1 MIGEIG
7 LISRTLLARQ
17 MDISEVAIESV
28 ETEEKVS
35 LFRGKAVVDG
45 GEVRFSGIAV
55 YTVGGP
61 TVGVNL
67 EQEDEARLLSTLG
80 REGVDAL
87 IAELQRRIVEG
98 EFSVRGPVKVRRQ
111 PL

>member
-1 MIGEIG
+1 
-7 LISRTLLARQ
+7 
-17 MDISEVAIESV
+17 MDVSEVTIESV

-45 GEVRFSGIAV
+45 EVVRFSGIAV
-55 YTVGGP
+55 YTIGGP

-67 EQEDEARLLSTLG
+67 EQEDETRLLSALG

-87 IAELQRRIVEG
+87 VAELQRRIVEG
-98 EFSVRGPVKVRRQ
+98 DFVVSGPVRIKRQ

>member
-1 MIGEIG
+1 
-7 LISRTLLARQ
+7 
-17 MDISEVAIESV
+17 MDVSEVTIESV

-45 GEVRFSGIAV
+45 EVVRFSGIAV
-55 YTVGGP
+55 YTIGGP

-67 EQEDEARLLSTLG
+67 EQEDEARLLSALG
-80 REGVDAL
+80 KEGVDTL
-87 IAELQRRIVEG
+87 VAELQRRIVEG
-98 EFSVRGPVKVRRQ
+98 DFVVSGPVRIKRQ

>member
-1 MIGEIG
+1 
-7 LISRTLLARQ
+7 
-17 MDISEVAIESV
+17 MDVSEVTIESV

-45 GEVRFSGIAV
+45 EVVRFSGIAV
-55 YTVGGP
+55 YTIGGP
-61 TVGVNL
+61 TVGINL
-67 EQEDEARLLSTLG
+67 EQEDETRLLSALG

-87 IAELQRRIVEG
+87 VAELQRRIVEG
-98 EFSVRGPVKVRRQ
+98 DFVVSGPVRIKRQ

>member
-1 MIGEIG
+1 
-7 LISRTLLARQ
+7 
-17 MDISEVAIESV
+17 MDVSEVTIESV

-45 GEVRFSGIAV
+45 EVVRFSGIAV
-55 YTVGGP
+55 YTIGGP
-61 TVGVNL
+61 TVGINL
-67 EQEDEARLLSTLG
+67 EQEDETWLLSKLG

-87 IAELQRRIVEG
+87 VAELQRRIVEG
-98 EFSVRGPVKVRRQ
+98 DFVVSGPVRIKRQ

>member
-1 MIGEIG
+1 
-7 LISRTLLARQ
+7 
-17 MDISEVAIESV
+17 MDVSEVTIESV

-45 GEVRFSGIAV
+45 EVVRFSGISV
-55 YTVGGP
+55 YTIGGP
-61 TVGVNL
+61 TVGISL
-67 EQEDEARLLSTLG
+67 EQEDETRLLSALG

-87 IAELQRRIVEG
+87 VAELQRRIVEG
-98 EFSVRGPVKVRRQ
+98 DFVVSGPVRIKRQ

>member
-1 MIGEIG
+1 
-7 LISRTLLARQ
+7 
-17 MDISEVAIESV
+17 MDVSEVTIESV

-45 GEVRFSGIAV
+45 EVVRFSGIAV
-55 YTVGGP
+55 YTIGGP

-67 EQEDEARLLSTLG
+67 EQEDETRLLSKLG

-87 IAELQRRIVEG
+87 VAELQRRIVEG
-98 EFSVRGPVKVRRQ
+98 DFVVSGPVRIKRQ

>member
-1 MIGEIG
+1 
-7 LISRTLLARQ
+7 
-17 MDISEVAIESV
+17 MDVSEVTIESV

-45 GEVRFSGIAV
+45 EVVRFSGIAV
-55 YTVGGP
+55 YTIGGP

-67 EQEDEARLLSTLG
+67 KQEDEARLLSKLG
-80 REGVDAL
+80 REGVDTL
-87 IAELQRRIVEG
+87 VAELQRRIVEG
-98 EFSVRGPVKVRRQ
+98 DFVVSGPVRIKRQ

>member
-1 MIGEIG
+1 
-7 LISRTLLARQ
+7 
-17 MDISEVAIESV
+17 MDVSEVTIESV

-45 GEVRFSGIAV
+45 EVIRFSGIAV
-55 YTVGGP
+55 YTIGGP

-67 EQEDEARLLSTLG
+67 EQEDEARLLSALG

-87 IAELQRRIVEG
+87 VAELQRRIVEG
-98 EFSVRGPVKVRRQ
+98 DFVVSGPVRIKRQ

>member
-1 MIGEIG
+1 
-7 LISRTLLARQ
+7 
-17 MDISEVAIESV
+17 MDVSEVTIESV

-45 GEVRFSGIAV
+45 EVVRFSGIAV
-55 YTVGGP
+55 YTIGGP
-61 TVGVNL
+61 TIGINL
-67 EQEDEARLLSTLG
+67 EQEDETRLLSALG

-87 IAELQRRIVEG
+87 VAELQRRIVEG
-98 EFSVRGPVKVRRQ
+98 DFVVSGPVRIKRQ

>member
-1 MIGEIG
+1 
-7 LISRTLLARQ
+7 
-17 MDISEVAIESV
+17 MDVSEVTIESV

-45 GEVRFSGIAV
+45 EVVSFSGIAI
-55 YTVGGP
+55 YTIGGP

-67 EQEDEARLLSTLG
+67 EQEDEARLLSKLG
-80 REGVDAL
+80 KEGVDAL
-87 IAELQRRIVEG
+87 VAELQRRIVEG
-98 EFSVRGPVKVRRQ
+98 DFVMSGPVRIKRQ

>member
-1 MIGEIG
+1 
-7 LISRTLLARQ
+7 
-17 MDISEVAIESV
+17 MDVSEVTVESV

-45 GEVRFSGIAV
+45 EVVRFSGIAV
-55 YTVGGP
+55 YTIGGP

-67 EQEDEARLLSTLG
+67 EQEDETRLLSKLG

-87 IAELQRRIVEG
+87 VAELQRRIVEG
-98 EFSVRGPVKVRRQ
+98 DFVVSGPVRIKRQ

>member
-1 MIGEIG
+1 
-7 LISRTLLARQ
+7 
-17 MDISEVAIESV
+17 MDVSEVTIESV

-45 GEVRFSGIAV
+45 EVVRFSGIAV
-55 YTVGGP
+55 YTIGGP

-67 EQEDEARLLSTLG
+67 EQEDEIRLLSALG

-87 IAELQRRIVEG
+87 VAELQRRIVEG
-98 EFSVRGPVKVRRQ
+98 DFAVSGPVRIKRQ

>member
-1 MIGEIG
+1 
-7 LISRTLLARQ
+7 
-17 MDISEVAIESV
+17 MDVSEVTIESV

-45 GEVRFSGIAV
+45 REVRFSGIAV
-55 YTVGGP
+55 YTIGGP
-61 TVGVNL
+61 TVGINL
-67 EQEDEARLLSTLG
+67 EQEDETRLLSKLG

-87 IAELQRRIVEG
+87 VAELQRRIVEG
-98 EFSVRGPVKVRRQ
+98 DFVVSGPVRIKRQ

>member
-1 MIGEIG
+1 
-7 LISRTLLARQ
+7 
-17 MDISEVAIESV
+17 MDVLEVTIESV

-45 GEVRFSGIAV
+45 EVVRFSGIAI
-55 YTVGGP
+55 YTIGGP

-67 EQEDEARLLSTLG
+67 EQEDEARLLSKLG
-80 REGVDAL
+80 KEGVDAL
-87 IAELQRRIVEG
+87 VAELQRRIVEG
-98 EFSVRGPVKVRRQ
+98 DFVVSGPVRIKRQ